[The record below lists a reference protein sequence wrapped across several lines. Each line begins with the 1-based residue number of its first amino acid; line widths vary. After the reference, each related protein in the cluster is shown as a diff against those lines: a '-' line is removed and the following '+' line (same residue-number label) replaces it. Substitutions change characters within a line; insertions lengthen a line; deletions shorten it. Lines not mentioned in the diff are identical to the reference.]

1 MDTNFFNHEEH
12 EIQEEHEK
20 ICFNK
25 MIVAFAIFLRF
36 AVHLFF
42 CSTLRAI

>member
-1 MDTNFFNHEEH
+1 
-12 EIQEEHEK
+12 
-20 ICFNK
+20 